1 MKPRPKTLSAT
12 RESPLPYPVPRL
24 DAEDREALNDLY
36 ARGTPENTRRAYERD
51 LIYLSAWKKMRFADE
66 PALAWPESEDVA
78 LRFILDH
85 SRDLS
90 NDARKAGEVARALI
104 AMGLRKSLSCPAP
117 STLDRRIASWRAFH
131 RMRNFASP
139 FEAPLVRQAR
149 AKARKAAARP
159 PAPKSA
165 HPITRDLLL
174 QLAEAAGPGLRGIR
188 EPRDP

>member
-90 NDARKAGEVARALI
+90 NDARKAGEVARALKKK
-104 AMGLRKSLSCPAP
+104 LQKRKLTSKSIK
-117 STLDRRIASWRAFH
+117 SIE
-131 RMRNFASP
+131 NFA
-139 FEAPLVRQAR
+139 FEAP
-149 AKARKAAARP
+149 
-159 PAPKSA
+159 KSS
-165 HPITRDLLL
+165 IL
-174 QLAEAAGPGLRGIR
+174 QNFVSLGYVSI
-188 EPRDP
+188 